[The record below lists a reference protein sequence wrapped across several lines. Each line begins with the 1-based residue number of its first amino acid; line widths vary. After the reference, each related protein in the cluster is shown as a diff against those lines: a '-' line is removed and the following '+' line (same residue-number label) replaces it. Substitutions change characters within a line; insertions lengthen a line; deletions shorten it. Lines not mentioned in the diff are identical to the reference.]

1 MSLAMSVMDSS
12 TVATAVDPHTLRHA
26 RILEITRAIVGED
39 VIKQPREWYEFM
51 YSDFARDYPS
61 LFEMCVAASTPAEA
75 RRALLAVETMVT
87 RLGELSA

>member
-1 MSLAMSVMDSS
+1 MSVMDSS

-39 VIKQPREWYEFM
+39 LIKQQPREWYEFM
-51 YSDFARDYPS
+51 YSDFARDYPT